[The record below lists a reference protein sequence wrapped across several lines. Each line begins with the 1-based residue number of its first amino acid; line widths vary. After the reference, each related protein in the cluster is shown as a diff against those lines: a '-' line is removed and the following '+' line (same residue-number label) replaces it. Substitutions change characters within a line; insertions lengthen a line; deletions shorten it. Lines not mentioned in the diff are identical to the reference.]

1 MQALQRCELYLLKV
15 LCWDL
20 NTVTPM
26 HFVQQ
31 HLYQGIVFSN
41 DSALDSTTPD
51 ITEKMLLKIKRHTDY
66 FALQVIKQDF
76 MLSKQFSDQ
85 VIAASTIYAARK
97 ASNILK
103 ESWNI
108 QAFKKSFNIES
119 LEEIQECFD
128 LVYSA
133 YDKNHDAKNQA
144 ESVKQKT
151 HKVLINFSRVDS
163 ENSEPKMIE
172 TSRISNNKDVC
183 DKASHGCSDRGVL
196 STAGNE
202 VSQSEHSGVAHSFNN
217 VLSNEECFS

>member
-1 MQALQRCELYLLKV
+1 M
-15 LCWDL
+15 
-20 NTVTPM
+20 
-26 HFVQQ
+26 
-31 HLYQGIVFSN
+31 FSN
-41 DSALDSTTPD
+41 DIALDSTTPD

-103 ESWNI
+103 ESWNT
-108 QAFKKSFNIES
+108 QAFSKAFGIES

-133 YDKNHDAKNQA
+133 YDKNHDAKNQTESAA
-144 ESVKQKT
+144 EPKK
-151 HKVLINFSRVDS
+151 HRVLINFSRVDS
-163 ENSEPKMIE
+163 ENNSEPKMIE
-172 TSRISNNKDVC
+172 TSRISSTNKDIC
-183 DKASHGCSDRGVL
+183 DKGSHGCSDRGVL